1 MKRIGTFLITMVTG
15 MLLLSGCSEYTTSKN
30 PVEKKSTADTPTA
43 AAQTEQK
50 AAPGAK
56 IAVIETDKGTMTL
69 ELWSDVAP
77 NTVANFEKLA
87 NEKFYDTTAFHRII
101 DGFMI
106 QGGCPNTK
114 PGGNMALA
122 GTGDPG
128 YKIKAE
134 FNDRHHVRGVISMAR
149 SQDPDSAGCQ
159 FFICT
164 GDATF
169 LDKQYTC
176 FGKLISGDDVLEKIA
191 KTPVEASAMGEK
203 SKPTER
209 VEIKSIRVTEKK

>member
-1 MKRIGTFLITMVTG
+1 MKRFGTFLITMVTG
-15 MLLLSGCSEYTTSKN
+15 MLLLSGCSEYATSKN
-30 PVEKKSTADTPTA
+30 PVEKQEPA
-43 AAQTEQK
+43 AAAATQTEQK

-169 LDKQYTC
+169 LDGKYTC

-209 VEIKSIRVTEKK
+209 VEVKSIRVTEKK

>member
-1 MKRIGTFLITMVTG
+1 
-15 MLLLSGCSEYTTSKN
+15 MLLLSGCSEYATSKN
-30 PVEKKSTADTPTA
+30 PVEKQEPA
-43 AAQTEQK
+43 AAAATQTEQK

-169 LDKQYTC
+169 LDGKYTC

-209 VEIKSIRVTEKK
+209 VEVKSIRVTEKK

>member
-1 MKRIGTFLITMVTG
+1 MVTG
-15 MLLLSGCSEYTTSKN
+15 MLLLSGCSEYATSKN
-30 PVEKKSTADTPTA
+30 PVEKQEPA
-43 AAQTEQK
+43 AAAATQTEQK

-87 NEKFYDTTAFHRII
+87 NEKFYDTTAFHRIM

-114 PGGNMALA
+114 PGGKMELA
-122 GTGDPG
+122 GMGDPG

-169 LDKQYTC
+169 LDGKYTC

-209 VEIKSIRVTEKK
+209 VEVKSIRVTEKK

>member
-1 MKRIGTFLITMVTG
+1 MNENISNKV
-15 MLLLSGCSEYTTSKN
+15 
-30 PVEKKSTADTPTA
+30 A
-43 AAQTEQK
+43 
-50 AAPGAK
+50 
-56 IAVIETDKGTMTL
+56 IETSEGKMIL
-69 ELWSDVAP
+69 ELWPDVAP
-77 NTVANFEKLA
+77 NTVANFIKLA
-87 NEKFYDTTAFHRII
+87 DSGCYDKSAFHRII

-114 PGGNMALA
+114 PGANESLA

-134 FNDRHHVRGVISMAR
+134 FNNRNHVRGVISMAR
-149 SQDPDSAGCQ
+149 AQHPDSAGCQ

-176 FGKLISGDDVLEKIA
+176 FGKLVEGDDVLEKIS
-191 KTPVEASAMGEK
+191 KTPVGPSQMGERSRPLK
-203 SKPTER
+203 R
-209 VEIKSIRVTEKK
+209 VEVLSIRSLKE

>member
-1 MKRIGTFLITMVTG
+1 MVTG
-15 MLLLSGCSEYTTSKN
+15 MLLLSGCSEYATSKN
-30 PVEKKSTADTPTA
+30 PVEKQETA
-43 AAQTEQK
+43 APAVQTEQK

-87 NEKFYDTTAFHRII
+87 NEKFYDTTAFHRIM

-169 LDKQYTC
+169 LDGKYTC

-209 VEIKSIRVTEKK
+209 VEVKSIRVTEKK

>member
-1 MKRIGTFLITMVTG
+1 MLSSLLI
-15 MLLLSGCSEYTTSKN
+15 LSGCSER
-30 PVEKKSTADTPTA
+30 VASTNRLDI
-43 AAQTEQK
+43 QK
-50 AAPGAK
+50 ERYPL
-56 IAVIETDKGTMTL
+56 AVIETSAGTMEL
-69 ELWSDVAP
+69 ELWNDVAP
-77 NTVANFEKLA
+77 GTVENFTKLA
-87 NEKFYDTTAFHRII
+87 NAKFYDATAFHRII

-134 FNDRHHVRGVISMAR
+134 FNNRQHVRGVISMAR
-149 SQDPDSAGCQ
+149 SQSPDSAGCQ

-169 LDKQYTC
+169 LDRQYTC
-176 FGKLISGDDVLEKIA
+176 FGKLVEGDDVLEKIS
-191 KTPVEASAMGEK
+191 KTPVEAGFSGEK
-203 SKPTER
+203 STPKRR
-209 VEIKSIRVTEKK
+209 VEIKSIRSQI

>member
-1 MKRIGTFLITMVTG
+1 MKRFGTFLITMVTG
-15 MLLLSGCSEYTTSKN
+15 MLLLSGCSEYATSKN
-30 PVEKKSTADTPTA
+30 PVEKQEPA
-43 AAQTEQK
+43 AAAATQTEQK

-169 LDKQYTC
+169 LDGKFTS
-176 FGKLISGDDVLEKIA
+176 FGKLISGDDVQEKIA

-209 VEIKSIRVTEKK
+209 VEVKSIRVTEKK

>member
-1 MKRIGTFLITMVTG
+1 MKRFGTFLITMVTG
-15 MLLLSGCSEYTTSKN
+15 MLLLSGCSEYATSKN
-30 PVEKKSTADTPTA
+30 PVEKQEPA
-43 AAQTEQK
+43 AAAATQTEQK
-50 AAPGAK
+50 AAPGPK

-87 NEKFYDTTAFHRII
+87 NEKFYDTTAFHRIM

-169 LDKQYTC
+169 LDGKYTC

-209 VEIKSIRVTEKK
+209 VEVKSIRVTEKK

>member
-1 MKRIGTFLITMVTG
+1 MTVALGLFVLTGCTKAPSTESTIT
-15 MLLLSGCSEYTTSKN
+15 TT
-30 PVEKKSTADTPTA
+30 TAPA
-43 AAQTEQK
+43 ATETVSSQK
-50 AAPGAK
+50 Q
-56 IAVIETDKGTMTL
+56 IAVIETDKGVMKL

-77 NTVANFEKLA
+77 NTVANFVKLA
-87 NEKFYDTTAFHRII
+87 NEKFYEGTAFHRII

-114 PGGNMALA
+114 VGAKGIP

-134 FNDRHHVRGVISMAR
+134 FNNRSHQWGVISMAR
-149 SQDPDSAGCQ
+149 SQHPDSAGSQ

-164 GDATF
+164 GDASF
-169 LDKQYTC
+169 LDGKYTA
-176 FGKLISGDDVLEKIA
+176 FGKLIEGDDVLRAIS
-191 KTPVEASAMGEK
+191 KTPVVSNGGEK

-209 VEIKSIRVTEKK
+209 IEIKSVRIE

>member
-1 MKRIGTFLITMVTG
+1 
-15 MLLLSGCSEYTTSKN
+15 MLLLSGCSEYATSKN
-30 PVEKKSTADTPTA
+30 PVEKQEPA
-43 AAQTEQK
+43 AAAATQTEQK

>member
-1 MKRIGTFLITMVTG
+1 MKRFGTFLITMVTG
-15 MLLLSGCSEYTTSKN
+15 MLLLSGCSEYATSKN
-30 PVEKKSTADTPTA
+30 PVEKQEPA
-43 AAQTEQK
+43 AAAATQTEQK

-87 NEKFYDTTAFHRII
+87 NEKFYDTTAFHRIM

-169 LDKQYTC
+169 LDGKYTC

-209 VEIKSIRVTEKK
+209 VEVKSIRVTEKK

>member
-1 MKRIGTFLITMVTG
+1 
-15 MLLLSGCSEYTTSKN
+15 MLLLSGCSEYATSKN
-30 PVEKKSTADTPTA
+30 PVEKQEPA
-43 AAQTEQK
+43 AAAATQTEQK

-134 FNDRHHVRGVISMAR
+134 FNDRHHVRGVI
-149 SQDPDSAGCQ
+149 
-159 FFICT
+159 
-164 GDATF
+164 
-169 LDKQYTC
+169 
-176 FGKLISGDDVLEKIA
+176 
-191 KTPVEASAMGEK
+191 
-203 SKPTER
+203 
-209 VEIKSIRVTEKK
+209 

>member
-1 MKRIGTFLITMVTG
+1 MKRFGTFLITMVTG
-15 MLLLSGCSEYTTSKN
+15 MLLLSGCSEYATSKN
-30 PVEKKSTADTPTA
+30 PVEKQEPA
-43 AAQTEQK
+43 AAAATQTEQK

-191 KTPVEASAMGEK
+191 KTPDEASAMGEK

>member
-1 MKRIGTFLITMVTG
+1 MKRFGTFLITMVTG
-15 MLLLSGCSEYTTSKN
+15 MLLLSGCSEYATSKN
-30 PVEKKSTADTPTA
+30 PVEKQEPA
-43 AAQTEQK
+43 AAAATQTEQK

-169 LDKQYTC
+169 LDGKYTC

-191 KTPVEASAMGEK
+191 KTPVEDSAMGEK

-209 VEIKSIRVTEKK
+209 VEVKSIRVTEKK

>member
-1 MKRIGTFLITMVTG
+1 
-15 MLLLSGCSEYTTSKN
+15 
-30 PVEKKSTADTPTA
+30 
-43 AAQTEQK
+43 
-50 AAPGAK
+50 
-56 IAVIETDKGTMTL
+56 
-69 ELWSDVAP
+69 
-77 NTVANFEKLA
+77 
-87 NEKFYDTTAFHRII
+87 
-101 DGFMI
+101 MI

>member
-1 MKRIGTFLITMVTG
+1 MVTG
-15 MLLLSGCSEYTTSKN
+15 MLLLSGCSEYATSKN
-30 PVEKKSTADTPTA
+30 PVEKQEPA
-43 AAQTEQK
+43 AAAATQTEQK

-87 NEKFYDTTAFHRII
+87 NEKFYDTTAFHRIM

-169 LDKQYTC
+169 LDGKYTC

-209 VEIKSIRVTEKK
+209 VEVKSIRVTEKK

>member
-1 MKRIGTFLITMVTG
+1 MVTG
-15 MLLLSGCSEYTTSKN
+15 MLLLSGCSEYATSKN
-30 PVEKKSTADTPTA
+30 PVEKQEPVA
-43 AAQTEQK
+43 AAATQTEQK

-169 LDKQYTC
+169 LDGKYTC

-209 VEIKSIRVTEKK
+209 VEVKSIRVTEKK